1 MTLGEFNLYW
11 AGYHDRIDLEMDM
24 IAWHA
29 SISVSPWTKK
39 GKSITPD
46 KLRGKKSAKAPSSGA
61 EVLEQL
67 RANSEQ
73 RDYDSFWKEGK
84 GKTWQDKY

>member
-1 MTLGEFNLYW
+1 MSLNEFFIYW
-11 AGYHDRIDLEMDM
+11 QGYQERLDVQMDM

-46 KLRGKKSAKAPSSGA
+46 KLRGKKSSAPTSGA
-61 EVLEQL
+61 EILSTLESN
-67 RANSEQ
+67 AEQ
-73 RDYDSFWKEGK
+73 KEHDSFWKEGK

>member
-1 MTLGEFNLYW
+1 MSLNEFFIYW
-11 AGYHDRIDLEMDM
+11 EGYQERLDVQMDM

-46 KLRGKKSAKAPSSGA
+46 KLRGKKSSAPTSGA
-61 EVLEQL
+61 EILSTLESN
-67 RANSEQ
+67 AEK
-73 RDYDSFWKEGK
+73 RDQDSFWKEGK

>member
-1 MTLGEFNLYW
+1 MSLNEFFIYW
-11 AGYHDRIDLEMDM
+11 EGYQERLDVQMDM

-29 SISVSPWTKK
+29 SISISPWTKK

-73 RDYDSFWKEGK
+73 KEYDSFWKEGK
-84 GKTWQDKY
+84 GRSWRDKY

>member
-1 MTLGEFNLYW
+1 
-11 AGYHDRIDLEMDM
+11 MDM

-46 KLRGKKSAKAPSSGA
+46 KLRGKKSSAPKSGS
-61 EVLEQL
+61 EVLSALQSNAEKQD
-67 RANSEQ
+67 Q
-73 RDYDSFWKEGK
+73 DSFWKKGK